1 MPTTPSSRDGQPA
14 LVHVFTLCLLLIS
27 LCASASPAGVMY
39 IGDAASQGPAL
50 TSGGGTRADTVTNLT
65 YVSCDPT
72 SLYTAPTAQTL
83 TLKEVNFFG
92 EKTGTLTPFV
102 ARYDGGSFSLGA
114 SYTVLA
120 MGDPISVTT
129 TQALVNAS
137 FTVGGSYPTVSLAA
151 GETLAAGWQQNG
163 NIVYISALGASGTID
178 YIANNS
184 TLPATVGNTLTANA
198 NYTSSGFDRTMQ
210 FNIGF
215 EGGTEPPKTLKI
227 MPLGDSITY
236 GSGGTNA
243 GYRGPL
249 YDLLTADGMNFQFVG
264 SATSNPGPL
273 PASQQHHEGHSG
285 YVITSGTSGRSGLT
299 DNIAAWL
306 GTTDP
311 DIILLMIGTNDVNLN
326 YELATAP
333 DRLSNLITMICD
345 KTTGLEPDATLV
357 VAQIVPIVND
367 AQDVLV
373 NAYNQGVAAV
383 VAAHK
388 ALGENVMLVDMHS
401 ALTDADMNDNLHPNN
416 SGYDKM
422 AQVWYEAIL
431 AATAEPEVPEPLTLA
446 LIGAGL
452 AGLGGYVRRR
462 RAA

>member
-1 MPTTPSSRDGQPA
+1 MPTTSSPRAVQPA
-14 LVHVFTLCLLLIS
+14 LVNVCALFLVLITAWS
-27 LCASASPAGVMY
+27 SSSPAAMLY

-50 TSGGGTRADTVTNLT
+50 TTGGGTRADTVTTLT
-65 YVSCDPT
+65 YVSTDA
-72 SLYTAPTAQTL
+72 SSVYVAPVAQTL

-102 ARYDGGSFSLGA
+102 ARYNGGGYASGA
-114 SYTVLA
+114 NYTVLA
-120 MGDPISVTT
+120 MGDPISVSTT
-129 TQALVNAS
+129 NALVNAS
-137 FTVGGSYPTVSLAA
+137 FTVGGTSPTVSLAA

-163 NIVYISALGASGTID
+163 NIVYISNLGTSGTPE
-178 YIANNS
+178 YIANGNSLPPSTGS
-184 TLPATVGNTLTANA
+184 TLTMNSNWA
-198 NYTSSGFDRTMQ
+198 FDRTMQ

-215 EGGTEPPKTLKI
+215 EGGTPPPTTLKI

-236 GSGGTNA
+236 GVGGTNA

-249 YDLLTADGMNFQFVG
+249 YDLLTAEGMNFQFVG
-264 SATSNPGPL
+264 SATGNPGPL

-299 DNIAAWL
+299 DNITAWL
-306 GTTDP
+306 GTTNP

-326 YELATAP
+326 YQLATAP
-333 DRLSNLITMICD
+333 DRLSNLISMISN
-345 KTTGLEPDATLV
+345 KATGLEPDATLV

-373 NAYNQGVAAV
+373 YAYNQGVAAV

-401 ALTDADMNDNLHPNN
+401 PLTDADMNDNLHPNN

-422 AQVWYEAIL
+422 AQVWFDAIL
-431 AATAEPEVPEPLTLA
+431 AATTESEVPEPLTLA
-446 LIGAGL
+446 LVGAGL
-452 AGLGGYVRRR
+452 TGLGGYARRR
-462 RAA
+462 RAV